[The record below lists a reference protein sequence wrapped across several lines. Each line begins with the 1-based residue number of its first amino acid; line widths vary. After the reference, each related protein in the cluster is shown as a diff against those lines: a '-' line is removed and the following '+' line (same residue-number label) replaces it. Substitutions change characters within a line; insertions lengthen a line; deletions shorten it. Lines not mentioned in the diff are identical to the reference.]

1 MNFMHQGLKL
11 ISTHVTDQSEELSFL
26 FFFANNFKSMNI

>member
-11 ISTHVTDQSEELSFL
+11 ISTHVTDQSEELLFIL
-26 FFFANNFKSMNI
+26 FFFCK

>member
-11 ISTHVTDQSEELSFL
+11 ISTHVTDHTDQSEELL
-26 FFFANNFKSMNI
+26 FIFIFFCK

>member
-11 ISTHVTDQSEELSFL
+11 ISTHVTDQSEELL
-26 FFFANNFKSMNI
+26 FFFLFLQIISNQ